1 MSISSTTRKAGSYTG
16 NGSTTQFPFSFKVF
30 SASDVLVV
38 RTDPVGAESNLV
50 LGTDYTVALNADQD
64 ANPGGT
70 ITATTAPATG
80 YLITATSQVQ
90 NLQPVTLTNQGA
102 FYPKVINDAFDRLTI
117 LVQQVAEQVGRAV
130 KVGISSSTTPDQLI
144 AQLNTNVSNAASS
157 ASAASTSASTAS
169 SAATNASNSAT
180 AAANSAASIAL
191 PLSVAS
197 GGTGST
203 TAAAARTALEVA
215 ALAGSAS
222 QVFSVAPATGAA
234 HAVRLDQF
242 DPMAFYKADSQTPAF
257 VKTGADT
264 ISVKA
269 GTSAMV
275 AGVLV
280 TWAADTAITMPT
292 LTAGTD
298 YAIYACADGT
308 IRADAN
314 WSAPTGYTT
323 ANSRKIGGFHYG
335 QVASGTTVAGGSFAT
350 TGNGMIWTQTDVDN
364 IAGINSFSIWD
375 LKFRPVAADPRGM
388 ALVGGRTWVDIYLC
402 STDTATY
409 GTSKAGTNIASGT
422 VLPKIPAAFGGD
434 GTVTYPS
441 LNWWV
446 ANELARANQ
455 KRLMCETEFVDA
467 AFGVTENQSID
478 ATASTYPT
486 TQRNAGY
493 TSKYGIEQASGHH
506 QVWGQDSNF
515 YSEAASPAG
524 SWKDVNG
531 NNGAGTGR
539 GQEYTFGTYGLTRVV
554 LGGARTNDVNSGSR
568 SSSWSLFP
576 WSSGWYV
583 GLRAACDHMTL
594 V

>member
-1 MSISSTTRKAGSYTG
+1 M
-16 NGSTTQFPFSFKVF
+16 
-30 SASDVLVV
+30 
-38 RTDPVGAESNLV
+38 
-50 LGTDYTVALNADQD
+50 ADQVQFRGGSSAQHAAFTGAVREITVD
-64 ANPGGT
+64 TDKKVAVVHDGATPGGFPLLRQDLGNL
-70 ITATTAPATG
+70 PAQA
-80 YLITATSQVQ
+80 I
-90 NLQPVTLTNQGA
+90 
-102 FYPKVINDAFDRLTI
+102 
-117 LVQQVAEQVGRAV
+117 
-130 KVGISSSTTPDQLI
+130 
-144 AQLNTNVSNAASS
+144 
-157 ASAASTSASTAS
+157 
-169 SAATNASNSAT
+169 
-180 AAANSAASIAL
+180 AAAK
-191 PLSVAS
+191 
-197 GGTGST
+197 
-203 TAAAARTALEVA
+203 
-215 ALAGSAS
+215 LAGG
-222 QVFSVAPATGAA
+222 V
-234 HAVRLDQF
+234 L

-257 VKTGADT
+257 VKTGAGT

-269 GTSAMV
+269 ATYIMV
-275 AGVLV
+275 AGTLV
-280 TWAADTAITMPT
+280 AFAAQTAIVMPA

-308 IRADAN
+308 IRADSS
-314 WSAPTGYTT
+314 WSAPSGYTT
-323 ANSRKIGGFHYG
+323 GNSRMIGGFHYG
-335 QVASGTTVAGGSFAT
+335 LVASGTTVAGGSFAT

-422 VLPKIPAAFGGD
+422 VLPKIPAAFNGN
-434 GTVTYPS
+434 GTTTYPT

-446 ANELARANQ
+446 ANELARASK
-455 KRLMCETEFVDA
+455 KRLMWAHEFFEA

-554 LGGARTNDVNSGSR
+554 LGGARANGANSGSR
-568 SSSWSLFP
+568 TSYWNNYP
-576 WSSGWYV
+576 WNSFWGI